1 MAGLTLADVS
11 NRFVRNVCMH
21 VPPKSAC
28 AVVGPSGAGKTS
40 LLRIIAGL
48 DGHTGTIRLDD
59 RDIRS
64 VEPHRRNMG
73 FLAQDPYL
81 FPHMSVEANLLL
93 AMERVRNTRAERRRQ
108 AADILERLRISHLA
122 DRRPATLSGGERQR
136 AALART
142 LASSPALLLL
152 DEPFSKLDHRTAHHL
167 RDEFGALRKE
177 LGLTTILVT
186 HDLAEAKE
194 LTEHLFVMHVGHLI
208 PVSASPERD
217 EAEAEAA
224 ESFLGAPNILP
235 CRERGRPF
243 KGVIEAEWAGGMLL
257 MPDEGRPFSRFLVS
271 RRDVEVGRTA
281 PPGPELNRFSASVR
295 SIVERDDV
303 VSVAL
308 DVNGTLLYGEIG
320 REQAVDA
327 YLLPGAQAQVL
338 LRLRSL
344 HPFT

>member
-11 NRFVRNVCMH
+11 NRFVQNVCMH
-21 VPPKSAC
+21 VPSKSAC
-28 AVVGPSGAGKTS
+28 AIVGPSGAGKTS

-48 DGHTGTIRLDD
+48 DRHTGTIRLDG
-59 RDIRS
+59 RDLHS
-64 VEPHRRNMG
+64 VEPHRRNVG
-73 FLAQDPYL
+73 FLTQDPYL

-93 AMERVRNTRAERRRQ
+93 AMERLRSPCAERRRQ
-108 AADILERLRISHLA
+108 ARDILERLHISHLA
-122 DRRPATLSGGERQR
+122 DRRPTTLSGGERQR

-152 DEPFSKLDHRTAHHL
+152 DEPFSKLDHRTARHL
-167 RDEFGALRKE
+167 RNEFRALRKE
-177 LGLTTILVT
+177 LELTTILVT

-194 LTEHLFVMHVGHLI
+194 LTEHLFVMHAGRLI

-217 EAEAEAA
+217 EAEMEAA

-235 CRERGRPF
+235 CRKRGHPF
-243 KGVIEAEWAGGMLL
+243 KGVIEAEWAGGTLL

-281 PPGPELNRFSASVR
+281 PPGPELNRFSASVH
-295 SIVERDDV
+295 SIVERNEV
-303 VSVAL
+303 VLVAL

-320 REQAVDA
+320 REQAVDEPFH
-327 YLLPGAQAQVL
+327 PGEQVQVL

>member
-1 MAGLTLADVS
+1 M
-11 NRFVRNVCMH
+11 
-21 VPPKSAC
+21 
-28 AVVGPSGAGKTS
+28 
-40 LLRIIAGL
+40 
-48 DGHTGTIRLDD
+48 
-59 RDIRS
+59 
-64 VEPHRRNMG
+64 
-73 FLAQDPYL
+73 
-81 FPHMSVEANLLL
+81 
-93 AMERVRNTRAERRRQ
+93 
-108 AADILERLRISHLA
+108 
-122 DRRPATLSGGERQR
+122 
-136 AALART
+136 
-142 LASSPALLLL
+142 
-152 DEPFSKLDHRTAHHL
+152 
-167 RDEFGALRKE
+167 RKE

-194 LTEHLFVMHVGHLI
+194 LTEHLFVMHAGHLI

-257 MPDEGRPFSRFLVS
+257 MPDEGRSFSRFLVS

-308 DVNGTLLYGEIG
+308 DVNGMLLYGEIG